1 MMRNLRR
8 LYTCL
13 KKWSTVSMNDAFMGI
28 PDERCI
34 TTVGSAVSTR
44 EALDDLYADFQE
56 QRLNDPS
63 LYDDESE
70 YFNCDNFQDPSEDFM
85 IARLGFHYVSL

>member
-1 MMRNLRR
+1 MQNLRR

-13 KKWSTVSMNDAFMGI
+13 KKWSTVSIKDTFLESSNEFCPETIAN
-28 PDERCI
+28 
-34 TTVGSAVSTR
+34 TVSTR

-63 LYDDESE
+63 CYNDESV
-70 YFNCDNFQDPSEDFM
+70 FFSQGDFQDPSEDFM